1 MNSLKPFAANEN
13 TQKISVEVTHF
24 QTSPEELLVE
34 FRILGAV
41 DSIVFP
47 ASSLVES
54 RRDELWKQT
63 CLECFFTG
71 SLEDNTPY
79 YEVNCSPNGDWNA
92 YAFSGY
98 RQGMREA
105 TGLRVKLAHREGAK
119 DEALFRVQVRGEEL
133 RSAKHLGVTAV
144 VEFKDGTRSYFALA
158 HVGAQPDFHLKKSF
172 QISL

>member
-1 MNSLKPFAANEN
+1 MNSLKPYSANEN
-13 TQKISVEVTHF
+13 TQKLSVTVTHF
-24 QTSPEELLVE
+24 QTSADELLLE
-34 FRILGAV
+34 FRLEGAV

-47 ASSLVES
+47 ESSFVES
-54 RRDELWKQT
+54 RRDELWKHT
-63 CLECFFTG
+63 CLECFFTP
-71 SLEDNTPY
+71 SLDDTSPY

-105 TGLRVKLAHREGAK
+105 AGLRVKLAHREGSES
-119 DEALFRVQVRGEEL
+119 EALFRVLVRGEEL

-144 VEFKDGTRSYFALA
+144 VEFKDGTRSFFALA